1 MYKSIRIITAGLS
14 VFILGGCVLPID
26 KTLSPPA
33 DTKWVNVEIKNPSK
47 YTEPLLFG
55 GRYISHKC
63 QKKRVSGFDGSV
75 ISEPSYNVI
84 NIPMQQSGDTW
95 TAKVAMTGGGFC
107 RWTLSAISLGIKYI
121 DATHIG
127 EGLIPGAAVGA
138 KIAFDFDASSN
149 GQYSIVNGGLIM
161 RPRYYPYIMEW
172 AINKESKELTLLGE
186 KTFLTYRVIDA
197 KNILFEPALDERKIV
212 RFVQRK
218 KKIKGVHSRI
228 IYPDGS
234 VVSDGTVFPDFD
246 KVDKMKY

>member
-1 MYKSIRIITAGLS
+1 MYTSIRIITAGLS
-14 VFILGGCVLPID
+14 VFILGGCVLPVD
-26 KTLSPPA
+26 KTLSPSK
-33 DTKWVNVEIKNPSK
+33 DTNWVNFEVKNPSQ
-47 YTEPLLFG
+47 YTKPFPLEV
-55 GRYISHKC
+55 RYISHKC

-149 GQYSIVNGGLIM
+149 GQYSIVNGDLTI
-161 RPRYYPYIMEW
+161 RPKYYPYIMEW
-172 AINKESKELTLLGE
+172 GMNKNLKELSLLGE
-186 KTFLTYRVIDA
+186 ESFLSYRVIDA
-197 KNILFEPALDERKIV
+197 KKILFEPALDERKIV
-212 RFVQRK
+212 RFVEPE

-228 IYPDGS
+228 IYPDGG
-234 VVSDGTVFPDFD
+234 VVSDGTIFPDFD